1 MVVAKF
7 CLAEGDS
14 QINAAMFCLGNFHL
28 ILTPGKV
35 VTLEAPILSVVGVT
49 KRFGGLVAVND
60 LSFDVQAGDILG
72 LMGPNGAGKSTLI
85 NVITGEYKPDSG
97 IVKFKGHDIT
107 GLSPHKIC
115 HLGIART
122 YQIPRPFTN
131 LTALQN
137 TMVAAIFGRGLEK
150 SAAESEATKVLDI
163 TELSEKKEV
172 VAKDLAALTLKRLEL
187 ARALATKPAL
197 VMIDEVAAGLIEAE
211 IPKILDILKEINKMG
226 ISIILVE
233 HVMRVMM
240 EAVDRIIVMDNG
252 VKIAEGTPKEIM
264 EDRKVIEAYFG

>member
-1 MVVAKF
+1 M
-7 CLAEGDS
+7 
-14 QINAAMFCLGNFHL
+14 
-28 ILTPGKV
+28 
-35 VTLEAPILSVVGVT
+35 EAPILSVVGVT

-72 LMGPNGAGKSTLI
+72 LMGPNGAGKSTLLNI
-85 NVITGEYKPDSG
+85 IGGEYKPDSG

-122 YQIPRPFTN
+122 YQIPRPFIN

-172 VAKDLAALTLKRLEL
+172 VAKDLLALTLKRLEL